1 MNSYIPT
8 KLELITLYE
17 DMEYNFQ
24 EFSEYVD
31 AYCNKYLDE
40 KEKKIVDDIIKKDI
54 KTGVF
59 VSEQFISEYDKNG
72 NFINECMENEED
84 SEDEED
90 GEYDDL
96 EEWMKVLSKKQK
108 VVAHLKTV
116 VDLVAQ
122 IVKFITKQLKT
133 KHT

>member
-40 KEKKIVDDIIKKDI
+40 KEKKIVDNIINKDI
-54 KTGVF
+54 KTGLF
-59 VSEQFISEYDKNG
+59 ISEQFISEYDKNG

-116 VDLVAQ
+116 VDLVA
-122 IVKFITKQLKT
+122 
-133 KHT
+133 